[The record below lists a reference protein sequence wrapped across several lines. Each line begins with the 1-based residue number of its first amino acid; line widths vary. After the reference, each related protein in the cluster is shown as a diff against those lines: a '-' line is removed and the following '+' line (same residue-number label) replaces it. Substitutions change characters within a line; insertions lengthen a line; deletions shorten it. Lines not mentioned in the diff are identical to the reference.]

1 MSVHTR
7 QSGAGG
13 GGQDTAAET
22 AADTAQAAGQAA
34 GQEQDFTAPHTDRLA
49 GLLVSGRRPP
59 RPSALSTSLTFGW
72 RAVLKIKH
80 VPEQLFDVTAFPI
93 MMVLMYTYL
102 FGGALAGS
110 PETYIQTLLPGVL
123 VMSIVMI
130 TMYTGVSVN
139 TDIEK
144 GVFDRFR
151 TLPIWR
157 PSTMVGYLLG
167 DMLRYAVAS
176 AVMLAVGLLIGFR
189 PAGGVV
195 GVLAG
200 VALLIVFS
208 FAFSWVWTMFGLLL
222 RSEKSVMGVS
232 MMVLFPLTFL
242 SNIFVD
248 PKTMPGWLQVF
259 VNNSPVTHL
268 TTAVRGLMAGEWPA
282 SAIVWSLGWAALL
295 VLVFGPV
302 TMRLYNRK

>member
-1 MSVHTR
+1 MSTATTNETR
-7 QSGAGG
+7 DLAPVRADSL
-13 GGQDTAAET
+13 AA
-22 AADTAQAAGQAA
+22 
-34 GQEQDFTAPHTDRLA
+34 
-49 GLLVSGRRPP
+49 LLVAEKRPR
-59 RPSALSTSLTFGW
+59 RPSAWSASLTFGW
-72 RAVLKIKH
+72 RAGLKIKH

-110 PETYIQTLLPGVL
+110 PEEYIQFLLPGIL
-123 VMSIVMI
+123 VMSVVMI

-151 TLPIWR
+151 SLPIWR

-167 DMLRYAVAS
+167 DALRYAIAS
-176 AVMLAVGLLIGFR
+176 VVMLTVGMILGYR
-189 PAGGVV
+189 ADGGVL

-208 FAFSWVWTMFGLLL
+208 FAFSWIWTMFGLLL
-222 RSEKSVMGVS
+222 RTEKSVMGVS
-232 MMVLFPLTFL
+232 MMVIFPLTFL
-242 SNIFVD
+242 SNVFVD
-248 PKTMPGWLQVF
+248 PRTMPGWLQAF

-268 TTAVRGLMAGEWPA
+268 ASAVRGLMAGDWPA
-282 SAIVWSLGWAALL
+282 AEVAWSLGWAGVFL
-295 VLVFGPV
+295 LVFGPV